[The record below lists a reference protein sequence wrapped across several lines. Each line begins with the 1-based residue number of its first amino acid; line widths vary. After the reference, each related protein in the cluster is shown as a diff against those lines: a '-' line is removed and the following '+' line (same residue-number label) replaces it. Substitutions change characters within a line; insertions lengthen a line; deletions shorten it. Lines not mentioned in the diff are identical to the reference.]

1 MSDLARRTRSARRR
15 WARPGSSHDRVVT
28 LSRAL
33 LPVLI
38 GVLFAFLVFMPL
50 RGGGDVSFLL
60 DRSKV
65 QVARERLR
73 LQTAVYRGAD
83 AQGRAFML
91 SADQAVQKSSAEPV
105 VQMRGLAGEIAL
117 PQGPATLI
125 AERGRYDMRRDQVG
139 LTGGVRLD
147 TADGYRVRTDDAT
160 VELKSEHLHS
170 NAPVLGTLP
179 HGGSFSANRMSADL
193 GNDVLLLQGN
203 ARLRIVPRRG
213 K

>member
-15 WARPGSSHDRVVT
+15 WARPGSGHDRVVT
-28 LSRAL
+28 LSRTV

-60 DRSKV
+60 DRTKV

-83 AQGRAFML
+83 ARGRSFML

-105 VQMRGLAGEIAL
+105 VQLSGLSGEIAL
-117 PQGPATLI
+117 PKGPAKL
-125 AERGRYDMRRDQVG
+125 AAMRGRYDMRRDEVG
-139 LTGGVRLD
+139 LTGDVRLD
-147 TADGYRVRTDDAT
+147 TDQGYAVRTSDAT
-160 VELKSEHLHS
+160 IELKGEHLHS
-170 NAPVLGTLP
+170 NAPVTGALP
-179 HGGSFSANRMSADL
+179 RGGSFSAQRMSADL
-193 GNDVLLLQGN
+193 VNDKLLLDGD
-203 ARLRIVPRRG
+203 ARLRIVPGRR

>member
-15 WARPGSSHDRVVT
+15 WARPGSGHDRVVGV
-28 LSRAL
+28 SRTV

-60 DRSKV
+60 DRNKV

-83 AQGRAFML
+83 ARGRPFML

-105 VQMRGLAGEIAL
+105 VQLTGLSGEIAL
-117 PQGPATLI
+117 PDGPATL
-125 AERGRYDMRRDQVG
+125 AATRGRYDMRRDEVG
-139 LTGGVRLD
+139 LVGDVRLH
-147 TADGYRVRTDDAT
+147 TTNGYSVTTSDAT
-160 VELKSEHLHS
+160 VELKGEHLHS
-170 NAPVLGTLP
+170 NAPATGTLP
-179 HGGSFSANRMSADL
+179 NGGRFSADRLRADL
-193 GNDVLLLQGN
+193 VNDVLVLDGN
-203 ARLRIVPRRG
+203 ARLRIVPGRR